1 MEFLG
6 LTTTQLL
13 ILAGLGLVLF
23 VLLLVFRHV
32 LKLTK
37 TLLQL
42 GCLGILILLVI
53 AFFALR
59 SLGG

>member
-1 MEFLG
+1 MMEEFLG
-6 LTTTQLL
+6 LTTGQLL
-13 ILAGLGLVLF
+13 LLAGIGVVLF

-53 AFFALR
+53 P
-59 SLGG
+59 GG